1 MLLRTVAKPCTVA
14 PGPYTDAMNTLPII
28 GFIGGGNMAQAILA
42 GLRRSGAPAERF
54 VVVEP
59 APAQRTRLAETL
71 GITALAQAGDKLEG
85 AQVVVWA
92 VKPQLFEEAAAPC
105 RPWVAGALQLSI
117 MAGIRTDAIVAVSG
131 SARVVRAMPNTPA
144 LVGQGIA
151 GLYARPE
158 VDAGERARVEAVLR
172 PTGEL
177 LWVAREQ
184 DLDAVTA
191 LSGSGPAYVFYL
203 IEAMVRAGVHMGLT
217 AEQARR
223 LAEQTFAGAAS
234 LSASS
239 EDPPE
244 TLRARVTSKGGTTH
258 AALTSLEADG
268 VGAAF
273 ERALLAARDRAEE
286 LGRSP

>member
-1 MLLRTVAKPCTVA
+1 
-14 PGPYTDAMNTLPII
+14 MNTSPII
-28 GFIGGGNMAQAILA
+28 AFIGGGNMAQAILA
-42 GLRRSGAPAERF
+42 GLRRAGTAAERF

-59 APAQRTRLAETL
+59 APAQRALLSETL
-71 GITALAQAGDKLEG
+71 GITALAQASAELARAE
-85 AQVVVWA
+85 VVVWA
-92 VKPQLFEEAAAPC
+92 VKPQLFEQAAAPC
-105 RPWVAGALQLSI
+105 RAHVAGALQLSI
-117 MAGIRTDAIVAVSG
+117 MAGTRTEAIVAAGG
-131 SARVVRAMPNTPA
+131 SSRVVRAMPNTPA
-144 LVGQGIA
+144 LIGQGIA

-158 VDAGERARVEAVLR
+158 VDAGERAQVEAVLR

-177 LWVAREQ
+177 LWVPREE

-191 LSGSGPAYVFYL
+191 LSGSGPAYVFYF

-239 EDPPE
+239 QESPE

-273 ERALLAARDRAEE
+273 ERALLAARARAEE
-286 LGRSP
+286 LGRPP

>member
-1 MLLRTVAKPCTVA
+1 
-14 PGPYTDAMNTLPII
+14 MNTSPII
-28 GFIGGGNMAQAILA
+28 AFIGGGNMAQAILA
-42 GLRRSGAPAERF
+42 GLRRAGTAAERF

-59 APAQRTRLAETL
+59 APAQRALLSETL
-71 GITALAQAGDKLEG
+71 GITALAQASAELARAE
-85 AQVVVWA
+85 VVVWA
-92 VKPQLFEEAAAPC
+92 VKPQLFEQAAAPC
-105 RPWVAGALQLSI
+105 RAHVAGALQLSI
-117 MAGIRTDAIVAVSG
+117 MAGTRTEAIVAAGG
-131 SARVVRAMPNTPA
+131 SSRVVRAMPNTPA
-144 LVGQGIA
+144 LIGQGIA

-158 VDAGERARVEAVLR
+158 VDAGERAQVEAVLQ

-177 LWVAREQ
+177 LWVPREE

-191 LSGSGPAYVFYL
+191 LSGSGPAYVFYFV
-203 IEAMVRAGVHMGLT
+203 EAMVRAGVRMGLT
-217 AEQARR
+217 AAQARR

-239 EDPPE
+239 QESPE

-273 ERALLAARDRAEE
+273 ERALLAARARAEE
-286 LGRSP
+286 LGRPP